1 MIICF
6 SCLHKDKMDA
16 EDNGKICEYSF
27 YANNLE
33 IIYWSTYHKINKNDD
48 FIYCMIYWAYDKECK
63 YCNQK
68 KFVLIN
74 YGMSINKYKDVVY
87 KQKVINDIS

>member
-16 EDNGKICEYSF
+16 GDNGKICEYSF

-33 IIYWSTYHKINKNDD
+33 IRYQSIHHKINKNDD
-48 FIYCMIYWAYDKECK
+48 FCILYD
-63 YCNQK
+63 
-68 KFVLIN
+68 VL
-74 YGMSINKYKDVVY
+74 SI
-87 KQKVINDIS
+87 